1 MKRRTLLASL
11 AAAPGVLPGHARTQA
26 PVRTLRVVT
35 PWEIG
40 GLDPAR
46 SGYVFQR
53 MQIAETLVGTDTAGA
68 LAPLL
73 ARAWRLDADR
83 LTWRFA
89 LRAGATFHDGTP
101 VTAEAVAAALV
112 RVKVFRDRIY

>member
-11 AAAPGVLPGHARTQA
+11 AAAPGVLPGHARAQA

-46 SGYVFQR
+46 SGHVFQR

-73 ARAWRLDADR
+73 ARAPAPPPPPR
-83 LTWRFA
+83 
-89 LRAGATFHDGTP
+89 P
-101 VTAEAVAAALV
+101 
-112 RVKVFRDRIY
+112 